1 MFIALTAIYL
11 IVTIAMTVWV
21 ANTLHHNGRVFLMDA
36 FGGKD
41 EMADSVNQ
49 LLKVGFYLV
58 NVGFVLLFLNTGDT
72 SPNTVNDVIR
82 YLTTKLGVVLLVL
95 GGMHFFNMFNISK
108 MRSKGLQKE
117 VERKFYLGG
126 ATRTNTEVGA

>member
-41 EMADSVNQ
+41 DMADSVNQ

-72 SPNTVNDVIR
+72 SPNTVNDIIR

-117 VERKFYLGG
+117 VERKFYLEGV
-126 ATRTNTEVGA
+126 ARTNTEVGA